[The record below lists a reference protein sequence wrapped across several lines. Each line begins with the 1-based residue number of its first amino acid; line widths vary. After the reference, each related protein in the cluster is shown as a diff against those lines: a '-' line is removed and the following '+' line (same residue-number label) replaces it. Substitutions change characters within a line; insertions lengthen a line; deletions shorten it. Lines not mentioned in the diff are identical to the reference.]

1 MAQINLV
8 NGNLTVVGAQWG
20 DEGKGKIV
28 DWLAAR
34 TRADAVV
41 RFNGG
46 NNAGHTLV
54 AGGRT
59 CKVSLVPSGVL
70 AATPGIIANG
80 VVLNPFAL
88 VDEIDRLGREGIAVT
103 RDTLCVAE
111 NAALLLP
118 CHEAVDRAR
127 EAANG
132 GLLGTTGRGIGP
144 ACEDKVGRRA
154 VRVGDLA
161 DETVLRERVPA
172 LLDHNNALL
181 RHYGAPPFDADE
193 TIAGLLE
200 VRTRILPFAERVTDR
215 LSRTL
220 RGRGR
225 LIFEGAQ
232 SVLLDIDHGTYPFVT
247 SSSCV
252 AGSVAAGCGVR
263 PAAIGTVFGVTKAYA
278 TRVGTGPFPTELHD
292 EVGHMLRARGHE
304 FGTVTARPR
313 RCGWLDAALLRQ
325 ACHLGGIDRLMV
337 TKLDIL
343 DGLSEL
349 KIATGYRID
358 GRDYDHLPAGLPQQ
372 ASATPVYETLP
383 GWTTPTAA
391 MRTWGELP
399 GEAVR
404 YVARIEELTGL
415 PVAAVSVGADR
426 DATIAVTRSTGRGI
440 HRRTFNR

>member
-1 MAQINLV
+1 MAQINLAI
-8 NGNLTVVGAQWG
+8 GNLTVVGAQWG

-28 DWLAAR
+28 DWLAAK
-34 TRADAVV
+34 TRVDAVV

-80 VVLNPFAL
+80 VVLNPLAL
-88 VDEIDRLGREGIAVT
+88 VGEIDRLGREGIAVT
-103 RDTLCVAE
+103 HDNLCVAE
-111 NAALLLP
+111 NATLLLP

-127 EAANG
+127 EAANR

-144 ACEDKVGRRA
+144 AYEDKVGRRA
-154 VRVGDLA
+154 IRVCDLA
-161 DETVLRERVPA
+161 DESILRGRVSA

-181 RHYGAPPFDADE
+181 RHYGAAPFDTDE

-200 VRTRILPFAERVTDR
+200 ARVRILPFAERIPER

-220 RGRGR
+220 RDGGR

-263 PAAIGTVFGVTKAYA
+263 AAEIGTVIGVTKAYA
-278 TRVGTGPFPTELHD
+278 TRVGTGPFPTELD
-292 EVGHMLRARGHE
+292 DDVGRTLRERGHE
-304 FGTVTARPR
+304 FGTVTGRPR
-313 RCGWLDAALLRQ
+313 RCGWLDAVLLRQ
-325 ACHLGGIDRLMV
+325 SCRLGGIDRLIV
-337 TKLDIL
+337 TKLDIV

-349 KIATGYRID
+349 KIATSYRID
-358 GRDYDHLPAGLPQQ
+358 GRDYDYLPTGLPQQ
-372 ASATPVYETLP
+372 ASAIPVYETLA
-383 GWTTPTAA
+383 GWAASTAA
-391 MRTWGELP
+391 IRTWGELP
-399 GEAVR
+399 AEAAR
-404 YVARIEELTGL
+404 YLARIEELTGV
-415 PVAAVSVGADR
+415 PVVAVSVGADR
-426 DATIAVTRSTGRGI
+426 DATIVV
-440 HRRTFNR
+440 

>member
-1 MAQINLV
+1 MAQINLA
-8 NGNLTVVGAQWG
+8 NGNLTIVGAQWG

-34 TRADAVV
+34 ARVDAVV

-54 AGGRT
+54 ADGRT

-70 AATPGIIANG
+70 TATPGIIANG
-80 VVLNPFAL
+80 VILNPFAL
-88 VDEIDRLGREGIAVT
+88 VEEIDRLGREGIAVT
-103 RDTLCVAE
+103 RDTLSVAE

-127 EAANG
+127 ERANG

-144 ACEDKVGRRA
+144 AYEDKVGRRA
-154 VRVGDLA
+154 LRVCDLA
-161 DETVLRERVPA
+161 DEAVLRGRVPA

-200 VRTRILPFAERVTDR
+200 VRSRILPFAERVTDR
-215 LSRTL
+215 LARTL

-263 PAAIGTVFGVTKAYA
+263 PAEIGTVIGVTKAYA
-278 TRVGTGPFPTELHD
+278 TRVGGGPFPTELHD
-292 EVGHMLRARGHE
+292 EMGQMLRERGHE

-325 ACHLGGIDRLMV
+325 ACRLGGIDRLMV
-337 TKLDIL
+337 TKLDIM
-343 DGLSEL
+343 DGLPEL

-358 GRDYDHLPAGLPQQ
+358 GRDYDYLPAGLAQQ

-383 GWTTPTAA
+383 GWTRPTAA
-391 MRTWGELP
+391 MRTWDELP

-404 YVARIEELTGL
+404 YIARIEELTGVA
-415 PVAAVSVGADR
+415 VAAVSVGADR
-426 DATIAVTRSTGRGI
+426 DATIAV
-440 HRRTFNR
+440 